1 MSAYF
6 VALVRMWR
14 GWAIVLPVIV
24 VNAMVQALLVLPD
37 ATPDLTVGFVLLAI
51 VSLFVLIVS
60 FALVGSAVLQAVVG
74 RVDARQVL
82 VQARQRLPMLV
93 LWSLGLLIVVLL
105 GLSLWLLPGFI
116 ILAITPYLLLAV
128 LDGRSNPMKANFSS
142 MGRRVGS
149 WLFTVALMGITALVI
164 WVLAV
169 ATGFFVT
176 GSPGAFIGWLGL
188 GFVSSWF
195 TCAWALIYQPAVGSD
210 R

>member
-14 GWAIVLPVIV
+14 GWAIILPVIV
-24 VNAMVQALLVLPD
+24 ANAILQSLLVLPD
-37 ATPDLTVGFVLLAI
+37 LTPNLTLGFVLLAI
-51 VSLFVLIVS
+51 VSLLVLIVS
-60 FALVGSAVLQAVVG
+60 FALVGSAVLQAAVG

-82 VQARQRLPMLV
+82 VQARQRLPMLAV
-93 LWSLGLLIVVLL
+93 WSLGLLIVVLL

-128 LDGRSNPMKANFSS
+128 LDGRSNPLKVNFSVL
-142 MGRRVGS
+142 GRRVGS

-164 WVLAV
+164 W
-169 ATGFFVT
+169 G
-176 GSPGAFIGWLGL
+176 GL

>member
-14 GWAIVLPVIV
+14 AWAIILPVIV
-24 VNAMVQALLVLPD
+24 VNAVVQALLILPD
-37 ATPDLTVGFVLLAI
+37 VTPDLTVGFVLLAI
-51 VSLFVLIVS
+51 VSLLVLIVS
-60 FALVGSAVLQAVVG
+60 FALVGSAVLQAAVG
-74 RVDARQVL
+74 RVDVRQVL

-93 LWSLGLLIVVLL
+93 VWSLGLLVAVLL

-128 LDGRSNPMKANFSS
+128 LDGRSNPLKVNFSVL
-142 MGRRVGS
+142 GRRVGS
-149 WLFTVALMGITALVI
+149 WLFTLALIGATALII
-164 WVLAV
+164 WLLAV
-169 ATGFFVT
+169 VTGFFVT
-176 GSPGAFIGWLGL
+176 GAPGALIGWLGL